1 MFEIED
7 LFDLTLEGAFA
18 NKEEF
23 LLFAKDA
30 TNEELFS
37 LITPGAFENSDEL
50 SSFLVKKKDEPDM
63 ESVSEDGLLEQQEVV
78 EEKPLPF
85 TPIASKLQP
94 VAETTEV
101 VAEAEKPLEGKTF
114 QDFELAT
121 IEPLPVE
128 EIEANVLTELQINP
142 SDYNA
147 WKEENTRP
155 ESKSYRFLKEILLPR
170 EGVEFERQETVN
182 KRINSYLASQLN
194 KDLETLSAVED
205 PQLKATLDQEYRI
218 KRQKLL
224 QLLPTYEKE
233 TVLDERKDRE
243 QLLNRSKSIDPRMRL
258 SSNLWEA
265 IKSGANAAV
274 KYSTKTAAAIP
285 QFLDT
290 SLASAGAD
298 KKGVLAGMTE
308 ALLDAGQAWDLDL
321 GETKRPMIIEGK
333 KVIHNGEEYLV
344 DEDGTIYDYNTNI
357 RVDDILPKEDT
368 QSILEKSDRV
378 KVTEKEFNTAAGLAG
393 ITGQVVNLYG
403 LIRSGRAFQKILGVG
418 PKLGMG
424 LASYTST
431 IAGEIADVRDDL
443 INQGLS
449 EEEATLKA
457 LAFGNV
463 YASLDGIFSAAA
475 GGNEKVIGDLSGIKQ
490 ILINYA
496 KENGKNF
503 TEQQLKTKLLEL
515 AKENAKELFIEEIP
529 VLITEKA
536 TNNLLNYA
544 TNLDVR
550 AGVESLSQK
559 DFLETAILT
568 VGSTTALGSKGL
580 LSNNQ
585 RKNAVRMIAQN
596 VYDIEKQT
604 NALVKEGLL
613 SQQEANNVIK
623 EVRDFQLAENKTAGA
638 IKMTDNMLDAAA
650 IIEEKDKL
658 IQKRENMDPAL
669 RGPIDALIKD
679 LDRQLVEIQQKDA
692 ADVDAELGK
701 TITQEVTE
709 QEVRDALKAEG
720 VDNPTMEQMVQKSE
734 ELMAP
739 KKVEQQKLVSREE
752 ALQSLKEE
760 NEARLRTGLP
770 VIRESEEN
778 IKKQQEKLQ
787 EDAIQEQEARDIPDA
802 QRAEGVQEMEAEV
815 REPVVEEEVQESVEY
830 TLPEKNPLSDFE
842 IINNRGGR
850 AGLEIDN
857 EGNGRYYVRNKVT
870 DRIVAVKNKAEAE
883 DSLRNLDW
891 DYGEGDLVPFEPEQ
905 VPVKKEKPVVERK
918 PIAQSQIIPSPKT
931 GKPSKSQINIAE
943 DGTLVSV
950 TNIDT
955 GKDVSL
961 KTQQKA
967 EQSFLTTGIDVNKET
982 RIDENPDIT
991 PEQYVDEVI
1000 QNGNNIKEIV
1010 EAINIAEQQAEVE
1023 TVEDPMLSE
1032 LEGRKFTPDSW
1043 TRMTGLPPK
1052 EMKRGFSRTW
1062 ISKDGESIEDLE
1074 NMEEVIE
1081 FIKTYPTASDL
1092 NELKAGDMDAKN
1104 QVTRLKEKFEALT
1117 GVKPTAAN
1125 LKVVQNI
1132 DPLRPPLEAIA
1143 PQIEAEQE
1151 MVAEDER
1158 LRREQEAADA
1168 EAAAKAAAEAM
1179 MSKEAK
1185 QLKAEMEGKE
1195 EFPSIKEVVDRSYEL
1210 GVSNIDTNRLLK
1222 DLGYS
1227 DQDIRDY
1234 RIKEEQIYVPI
1245 KTKLGKVIPKVDNLL
1260 NDLNKI
1266 QKSLRSA
1273 RKFLPKSGFYAKE
1286 SMDAMIQTE
1295 IQVAER
1301 LARKFNKLM
1310 QGQPES
1316 VYDEVNNFMNGKKFN
1331 LPIDIAKAALEMRLH
1346 VDTLSKLLVESG
1358 AVKSEGNQETIM
1370 NNLGAYLN
1378 RSYKLFDDPNY
1389 AENIPNQLINEA
1401 REYLKKSYYSSETK
1415 MAEAQE
1421 AAKEKGLPVDEWIDK
1436 MVDLEI
1442 QDIIN
1447 KNEANAYVSS
1457 ATTGSKNLK
1466 SLKQRKPIPAE
1477 IRALM
1482 GEYNDPAYNY
1492 VMSVAKIKAM
1502 IENQKFLEKMLDIGK
1517 GVFLFDKTDID
1528 RLGKKDYVKIAAE
1541 GNESLSPLDGYYAPK
1556 ELVEQLK
1563 EKGPVDVNALGKY
1576 IAPIY
1581 KGWLTLVGRV
1591 KQAKTIYSVGTHAK
1605 NVLGNAYF
1613 MAQNGYF
1620 NPKDYKNAY
1629 SLLKND
1635 FKNLPNEEL
1644 SKKLDEYKRL
1654 GIVNQS
1660 IGLNEIREM
1669 LGEDSFD
1676 VAIEKRLLNK
1686 TDNRLKN
1693 AKDKVIKGGKKF
1705 DKFLQDLYQAED
1717 DLFKIV
1723 AFENEKKDYAKIMY
1737 DGKEYDK
1744 LDADQKQKVDQYV
1757 SDNIVKNILPNYSRL
1772 GGLAKGLRAVPIA
1785 GTFISFQLE
1794 AWRTAYNTMKLG
1806 IDEVSSDNPKM
1817 RTKGAKRLASVM
1829 AFQGLKTFLYSMLGQ
1844 SLLGGEEEEEEKIV
1858 DIMDIRGYLPSY
1870 RKNSDLRIFDV
1881 GDGKFSYIDLS
1892 SSDPYGGLTSVLNA
1906 YKRGDTFE
1914 QGLADAAKEFG
1925 GDILGA
1931 DILAS
1936 TVNNLIQGK
1945 DKYGKD
1951 LYKPGATDTEKL
1963 ESALNLIYETFEP
1976 GTITSARKIKKAL
1989 EDKGMEGA
1997 LTETLGQFTGF
2008 KPYTVDVEKVMSF
2021 KLKDVKDEIDG
2032 IKKQGYS
2039 ADYEFIRTRDTD
2051 KLIEAWKKVDQKLK
2065 PVFKEANRDV
2075 EGAMKL
2081 GVPMYKIDN
2090 LLASKK
2096 FNNTDAQMIFFY
2108 NYLKDFF

>member
-7 LFDLTLEGAFA
+7 LFDLTVEGAFA

-37 LITPGAFENSDEL
+37 LITPGAFENSDEM
-50 SSFLVKKKDEPDM
+50 SSLLKKKDEPDT

-78 EEKPLPF
+78 DGKPLPF

-94 VAETTEV
+94 VEETTEV
-101 VAEAEKPLEGKTF
+101 VAEVEKPLAGKTSE
-114 QDFELAT
+114 DFELAT

-142 SDYNA
+142 SDYNV

-155 ESKSYRFLKEILLPR
+155 ESKSYKFLKEVLLPK

-194 KDLETLSAVED
+194 KDLETLDAIDD

-233 TVLDERKDRE
+233 TVLDEQKDRE
-243 QLLNRSKSIDPRMRL
+243 QLLNRSKSIDPIRL
-258 SSNLWEA
+258 TSNLWEA

-274 KYSTKTAAAIP
+274 RFSTQTAAAIP

-333 KVIHNGEEYLV
+333 KVIHNGEEYLI

-378 KVTEKEFNTAAGLAG
+378 KVTEKEFNTGAGLAG

-403 LIRSGRAFQKILGVG
+403 LIRSGRAFQKVLGVG

-431 IAGEIADVRDDL
+431 IAGEIADVKDDL

-449 EEEATLKA
+449 EEEATIKA

-463 YASLDGIFSAAA
+463 YASLDGVFSALA
-475 GGNEKVIGDLSGIKQ
+475 GGNEKLVGDLSGIKQ
-490 ILINYA
+490 TLINYA
-496 KENGKNF
+496 KENGKKF
-503 TEQQLKTKLLEL
+503 TQKELATKLREL

-550 AGVESLSQK
+550 AGVERLSQK

-613 SQQEANNVIK
+613 SQQEANNVIE

-658 IQKRENMDPAL
+658 IKKREGMDPAL
-669 RGPIDALIKD
+669 RGPIDALIED
-679 LDRQLVEIQQKDA
+679 LDRQLVEIQQKDT

-701 TITQEVTE
+701 KQE
-709 QEVRDALKAEG
+709 
-720 VDNPTMEQMVQKSE
+720 P
-734 ELMAP
+734 
-739 KKVEQQKLVSREE
+739 
-752 ALQSLKEE
+752 LKEE
-760 NEARLRTGLP
+760 
-770 VIRESEEN
+770 
-778 IKKQQEKLQ
+778 
-787 EDAIQEQEARDIPDA
+787 EDAIQEQEARDIPDVEPT
-802 QRAEGVQEMEAEV
+802 EGVQEMEEEV

-830 TLPEKNPLSDFE
+830 TLPEKKPLSDFE
-842 IINNRGGR
+842 IINNRGGI

-857 EGNGRYYVRNKVT
+857 EGNGRYYVRNMVT
-870 DRIVAVKNKAEAE
+870 GKTVAVKDKTEAE
-883 DSLRNLDW
+883 DSLRKLDW

-918 PIAQSQIIPSPKT
+918 PIARSERIPSPKT

-955 GKDVSL
+955 GQDVSL

-1000 QNGNNIKEIV
+1000 ENGNNIKEIA

-1092 NELKAGDMDAKN
+1092 NELKAGDMGTKN
-1104 QVTRLKEKFEALT
+1104 QVPRLKEKFEALT

-1158 LRREQEAADA
+1158 LKREQEAADA
-1168 EAAAKAAAEAM
+1168 EAAAKDAAEAM

-1195 EFPSIKEVVDRSYEL
+1195 EVPSIKEVVDRSYEL

-1245 KTKLGKVIPKVDNLL
+1245 KTKLGKVIPRVDNLL

-1316 VYDEVNNFMNGKKFN
+1316 VYDEVNNFMNGKEFN

-1389 AENIPNQLINEA
+1389 AESIPNQLINEA
-1401 REYLKKSYYSSETK
+1401 REYLKKSYYSSETQ
-1415 MAEAQE
+1415 MAKAQE

-1447 KNEANAYVSS
+1447 KNEANDYVSS

-1466 SLKQRKPIPAE
+1466 SLKQRKPIPTE

-1517 GVFLFDKTDID
+1517 GVFLFDKTDVD

-1635 FKNLPNEEL
+1635 FKNLPNEQL

-1723 AFENEKKDYAKIMY
+1723 AFENEKKDYAKVMY
-1737 DGKEYDK
+1737 DGKEYDN

-1817 RTKGAKRLASVM
+1817 RIKGAKRLASVM

-1936 TVNNLIQGK
+1936 AVTNLIQGK

-1951 LYKPGATDTEKL
+1951 LYKPGATDAEKQL
-1963 ESALNLIYETFEP
+1963 AALNLIYETFEP

-1989 EDKGMEGA
+1989 GDKGMEGA

-2075 EGAMKL
+2075 EVAMKL